1 MATSIGSR
9 EALAQPLHTKMND
22 TKVSG
27 DNTSKQK
34 QGDKIQAKDAPLKV
48 KESPEDK
55 SSVQVSS
62 VNSAKTRKRT
72 KTGCLSKL
80 HAFPYASWELK
91 YTSACRRRRIKCGEE
106 RPTCNNCV
114 KSKRNC
120 EGYTP
125 RVIFK
130 DPLGARPI
138 GGPLRE
144 NGNQFQSI
152 TGFSAVE
159 AHHRPL
165 QPRNAGQMPLPV
177 IAPHP
182 TQQEHPVWMGMKP
195 FGPVVSAYP
204 DRPFDT
210 AVYTPSDLP
219 PHVLQKIAQRNGS
232 LDTSPVSPEIET
244 FPVHQIALPSQ
255 HHPVHHGDR
264 DSGIDVSCPEF
275 HPEWSHSSTSST
287 TMPAEFHQALPNH
300 DLSISGAH
308 ARECSNSYP
317 EMPYQNPSVASQPQT
332 WPVTKPEH
340 EQHQYWQSHLHPDVQ
355 NGYNSYNALSA
366 AQYASSC
373 DHARPQGYGHLQGRK
388 ANRYDPTD
396 PALYDPSMDIM
407 EDDYFDVNSDDDD
420 RDPGQSMPD
429 ATPSN
434 LGLMLAISANQANG
448 GVRSLT
454 NFLNEPNILSSYRP
468 PYSASPLM
476 DPQIARVF
484 CHFVT
489 ATAPTLSL
497 FNRHPVN
504 PSVMFTGAPVPP
516 FQRSLFTYTLPM
528 MALSNQGLLHAQL
541 ALASL
546 HIAKLQQ
553 TSATP
558 SLKHY
563 HYALRRVGKA
573 VGHPT
578 KRREIATLAAT
589 LLLGFFEVTTAEHNK
604 WNSHLA
610 GARELIL
617 EIDFAGMTKRIN
629 AYKAETNAIGKG
641 GMYDYGND
649 QQRYGGQ
656 RRMSFDI
663 LRTDKELDQN
673 LVSTLM
679 GYRTQYDDYGQ
690 IVDLNEPPSHYHI
703 PLTPKDVENF
713 EIQCDLFWWYAKQD
727 MYQSLISGNRLLL
740 SYDRWSHCPPR
751 APAGRLDA
759 VYGANDHLI
768 LLFARL
774 TDFAARDRP
783 RKIKAKAK
791 ADEDMR
797 KLSTQGPLS
806 WTPDQPSQGMA
817 NNPHQT
823 QGPPPMYGMMPA
835 PGHIHLPTAFDQSRQ
850 DHLNEANKIIVQ
862 DAELETATFAAEREW
877 SDIWAAIDLLEQAF
891 GPDFQPLSPDH
902 MTPLSTPF
910 GPALYYRTY
919 SIACTWSLFY
929 TARMFAT
936 RVAPG
941 MPPAAMAAAGVA
953 APRTAHWANTV
964 GRICAGLQPFSS
976 TAPLNPSHGA
986 ALMDSCMGLF
996 HAGIQ
1001 FRDAAQ
1007 RGWTIIK
1014 LRNIAR
1020 LTGWQ
1025 TSALIASG
1033 CERAWISAAEMGK
1046 GPPYTRTMNATA
1058 KDDRVSGRSR
1068 QANLG
1073 PPKDNNDR
1081 RFITVN
1087 PGARVYWAIGILGAE
1102 EDMKQLKID

>member
-1 MATSIGSR
+1 MATSIESR

-22 TKVSG
+22 TRLSG

-34 QGDKIQAKDAPLKV
+34 QGDKTHAKDAPLNV
-48 KESPEDK
+48 KESVEEK
-55 SSVQVSS
+55 SSVQISS
-62 VNSAKTRKRT
+62 VNSAKARKRT
-72 KTGCLSKL
+72 KTGCL
-80 HAFPYASWELK
+80 
-91 YTSACRRRRIKCGEE
+91 TCRRRRIKCGEE

-138 GGPLRE
+138 GGPVRE
-144 NGNQFQSI
+144 HGNQFQSI

-165 QPRNAGQMPLPV
+165 QPRNTGQMPLPV

-195 FGPVVSAYP
+195 FGTVSAYP
-204 DRPFDT
+204 DRPFDR
-210 AVYTPSDLP
+210 AVYTPDDLP

-232 LDTSPVSPEIET
+232 LDTSPGSPELEP
-244 FPVHQIALPSQ
+244 FPVHQTALPSQ
-255 HHPVHHGDR
+255 HHPVHHGDH
-264 DSGIDVSCPEF
+264 DSGIDVSCSEF
-275 HPEWSHSSTSST
+275 RPEWSHSSTSST
-287 TMPAEFHQALPNH
+287 TMPATFHQAPPNH
-300 DLSISGAH
+300 DLSTSEAH
-308 ARECSNSYP
+308 GQECSHLFP
-317 EMPYQNPSVASQPQT
+317 EVLYQTPSVASQPQT
-332 WPVTKPEH
+332 WQVPKPEY
-340 EQHQYWQSHLHPDVQ
+340 EQHQYWQSHHHPDIQ
-355 NGYNSYNALSA
+355 NRYNATNALSA
-366 AQYASSC
+366 AQ
-373 DHARPQGYGHLQGRK
+373 K

-396 PALYDPSMDIM
+396 PALYDPSMDIA
-407 EDDYFDVNSDDDD
+407 EDDYFDVNSDEDD

-429 ATPSN
+429 ATASN
-434 LGLMLAISANQANG
+434 LGLMLAISANQMNG

-476 DPQIARVF
+476 DPQVARVF

-489 ATAPTLSL
+489 ATAPTLCL
-497 FNRHPVN
+497 HNRHPVN
-504 PSVMFTGAPVPP
+504 PSVMFTGAPVPA

-563 HYALRRVGKA
+563 HYALRRVARA

-617 EIDFAGMTKRIN
+617 EIDFAGMTKRVN

-663 LRTDKELDQN
+663 LRTDKELDEN

-679 GYRTQYDDYGQ
+679 GYRTQYDDHGQ
-690 IVDLNEPPSHYHI
+690 IVDLNEPPSHYHL

-727 MYQSLISGNRLLL
+727 MYQSLISGNRLL
-740 SYDRWSHCPPR
+740 WSHCPPR

-759 VYGANDHLI
+759 VYGAMDHLI

-797 KLSTQGPLS
+797 KLTTQGPLS
-806 WTPDQPSQGMA
+806 WAPDPPSQGMA
-817 NNPHQT
+817 NNPQQT

-835 PGHIHLPTAFDQSRQ
+835 PGHIHLPSAFDQSRQ
-850 DHLNEANKIIVQ
+850 DQLNEANKIIVQ

-877 SDIWAAIDLLEQAF
+877 SDIWAATDILEQAF

-919 SIACTWSLFY
+919 SIACLWSLFY
-929 TARMFAT
+929 TARIFAT

-953 APRTAHWANTV
+953 APRTAHWANII
-964 GRICAGLQPFSS
+964 GRICAGLQPFSN

-1033 CERAWISAAEMGK
+1033 CERAWMAAADMGK

-1081 RFITVN
+1081 RFITMN
-1087 PGARVYWAIGILGAE
+1087 PGARVYWAMGILSAE